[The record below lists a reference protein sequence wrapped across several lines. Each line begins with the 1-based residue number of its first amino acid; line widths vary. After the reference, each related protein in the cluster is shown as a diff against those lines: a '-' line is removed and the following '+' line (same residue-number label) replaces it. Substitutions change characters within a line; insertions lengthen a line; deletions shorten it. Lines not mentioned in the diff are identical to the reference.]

1 MVVSTWMIPFY
12 FIKTVKMSLEE
23 KIKHDLGEAM
33 KAHDEASKRGLRA
46 ILAAIQLAK
55 TDGSGEAVEGER
67 EIKLL
72 QKLVKQRRDSVD
84 IYQKGNRPE
93 LAAIEL
99 EEITVIERYLPQ
111 QMSEAEME
119 TALRDIIA
127 QTGATSARDM
137 GKVMAAANKAF
148 AGRAEGKMIAAVTK
162 RLLES

>member
-1 MVVSTWMIPFY
+1 
-12 FIKTVKMSLEE
+12 MSLEA
-23 KIKHDLGEAM
+23 KIKHDLSEAM

-46 ILAAIQLAK
+46 ILAAIQLAN
-55 TDGSGEAVEGER
+55 TDGSGEAIEGER

-99 EEITVIERYLPQ
+99 EEIAVIERYLPQ
-111 QMSEAEME
+111 QMSEAELE
-119 TALRDIIA
+119 SALREIIT
-127 QTGATSARDM
+127 QTGATTARDM

-162 RLLES
+162 KLLEG